1 MSKKVIFKVPPRAT
15 EAADAWVGQGV
26 EQHFQPRPA
35 TTTVERMKRLTIDVS
50 ESLHARIK
58 VDCAKRGSKIA
69 DEVRD
74 LLEKH
79 FPALS

>member
-1 MSKKVIFKVPPRAT
+1 MSKTVPIKIPAAKAQ
-15 EAADAWVGQGV
+15 AADAWVGEGV
-26 EQHFQPRPA
+26 ERHLQPRPITA
-35 TTTVERMKRLTIDVS
+35 PVERMKRLTIDVS

>member
-1 MSKKVIFKVPPRAT
+1 MSKTVPIKMPAPKNQ
-15 EAADAWVGQGV
+15 AADAWVGEGV
-26 EQHFQPRPA
+26 EQHLQPRSTTAPA
-35 TTTVERMKRLTIDVS
+35 ERMKRLTIDVS

-69 DEVRD
+69 DDVRE